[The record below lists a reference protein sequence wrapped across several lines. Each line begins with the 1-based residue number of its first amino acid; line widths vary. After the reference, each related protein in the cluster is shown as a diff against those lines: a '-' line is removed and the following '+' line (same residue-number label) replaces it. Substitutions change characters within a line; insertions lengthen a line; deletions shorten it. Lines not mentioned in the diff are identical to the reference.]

1 MNRASSLSRV
11 VSHAVAALRL
21 LHPADTPGPTFDP
34 RPAELHPPS
43 ARHRLTC
50 APPNCRLKEEPREE
64 EEKEVKEHQEVEEVG
79 MSCSGEASMCHKVL
93 NWFSKLGIA
102 S

>member
-1 MNRASSLSRV
+1 MNRASSLSRI

-21 LHPADTPGPTFDP
+21 LRPADTPEPTLDL

-43 ARHRLTC
+43 ARHRVTC

-64 EEKEVKEHQEVEEVG
+64 EEKERQEVEEVE
-79 MSCSGEASMCHKVL
+79 MSCRQSQ
-93 NWFSKLGIA
+93 W
-102 S
+102 